1 MAEKR
6 DYYEVLGI
14 SRNADEKT
22 IKKAYRKIAKK
33 YHPDTNPGDAHAEQ
47 MFKEAG
53 EAYEVL
59 SDPEK
64 RKMYD
69 QYGHM
74 AFDTSGAGFHS
85 QRGPE
90 GSYQEYHFDGSM
102 DDIFGDIFG
111 NMFHGSR
118 AHGFNQNGFHES
130 HFYNGGFQKE
140 AFKEK
145 GADLNAE
152 VEIRFEEAVFGCE
165 KVIHLQGSGG
175 VQSLKVRIPAG
186 IESGKSIRLRGKG
199 MPGSRG
205 GEAGD
210 LFLKVNVAVKNGFER
225 KGMDVYTTVN
235 VPFATAV
242 LGGEVMIETL
252 YGKVRCK
259 IKPGTQ
265 SGTKI
270 RLRGKG
276 IVSMKDA
283 SVHGDQYATVQIQV
297 PKNLSTAAIQKLKE
311 FREACA

>member
-6 DYYEVLGI
+6 DYYKVLGI

-33 YHPDTNPGDAHAEQ
+33 YHPDTNPGDTHAEQ

-64 RKMYD
+64 RKIYD
-69 QYGHM
+69 QYGHR

-90 GSYQEYHFDGSM
+90 ASYREYHFDGSM

-111 NMFHGSR
+111 DIFHGSR
-118 AHGFNQNGFHES
+118 AHGFDQNGF
-130 HFYNGGFQKE
+130 QRE

-145 GADLNAE
+145 GSDLNAE

-165 KVIHLQGSGG
+165 KVIHLQRDGG

-186 IESGKSIRLRGKG
+186 MESGKSIRLRGKG

-205 GEAGD
+205 GESGD
-210 LFLKVNVAVKNGFER
+210 LFLKVNVAAKNGFER

-242 LGGEVMIETL
+242 LGGEVTIQTL
-252 YGKVRCK
+252 YGEVRCK

-297 PKNLSTAAIQKLKE
+297 PKNLSAAAVQKLKE
-311 FREACA
+311 FKEACA